1 MSVSLRIAVAGTGRM
16 GEAVEACARSH
27 GHAIIERFN
36 RKNPVTEVAL
46 GCNPD
51 VVIDFTQPEVV
62 LSHINRYCKT
72 NTAAVIGTTG
82 WGDKIE
88 DVRNLVSSHEATMLY
103 SSNYSLGI
111 QILRQALDAL
121 GPLLDELP
129 EFDVAVHELH
139 HTAKLDSPSGTAI
152 SLAAQLVE
160 TLQRKHR
167 WGTPSTPYDPSQL
180 EVVSTRLGHVFGQHR
195 VMIDGP
201 ADHITLEHT
210 AKNRGGFALGA
221 VRAAEW
227 IQGRTG
233 LFTLQDMLA
242 EWLAGSVNK

>member
-16 GEAVEACARSH
+16 GEAIEACAHSR
-27 GHAIIERFN
+27 GHIIIERFN
-36 RKNPVTEVAL
+36 RKNPVTEAAL

-51 VVIDFTQPEVV
+51 VVIDFTQPEIV
-62 LSHINRYCKT
+62 LSHITKYCKT

-82 WGDKIE
+82 WDNEIE
-88 DVRNLVSSHEATMLY
+88 EVQNLVCSHEATMLY

-111 QILRQALDAL
+111 QILLRALHAL
-121 GPLLDELP
+121 GPLLDKLP

-152 SLAAQLVE
+152 SLAVPLVE
-160 TLQRKHR
+160 TLQRKDR
-167 WGTPSTPYDPSQL
+167 WGTPSTPYEPSQL

-201 ADHITLEHT
+201 ADHIILEHT

-233 LFTLQDMLA
+233 LLTLEDMLA
-242 EWLAGSVNK
+242 DWLAGSANK